1 MSVRYD
7 YTEEELI
14 KMYIKLSKKLKKE
27 HGALMSDIDK
37 YAKLYKI
44 PSSKYFQYRFG
55 FLKNLKEKA
64 GFKEMRREKNKF
76 SEKELI
82 QICCETIHMWQK
94 NKKIERFLI

>member
-1 MSVRYD
+1 MPIIYN

-44 PSSKYFQYRFG
+44 PSSKYFQERFG
-55 FLKNLKEKA
+55 TFENLRIKA
-64 GFKEMRREKNKF
+64 GFERIRMRKSKH
-76 SEKELI
+76 SEEEL
-82 QICCETIHMWQK
+82 HY
-94 NKKIERFLI
+94 RLLFLTLQNALYRNV